1 MRPDH
6 CIVYVITNKAMPDYI
21 KIGTTR
27 RPIQQRMRDL
37 YTSGIPVPF
46 ECHYAALVETSKN
59 VEKRMHR
66 AFDRYRV
73 NKNREFFEIE
83 PDAAADIIRMVAIKE
98 ITPEGDIIESSD
110 DKVAIAQLENRAAR
124 FAFKMV
130 GIPPGTTLTFKDD
143 NSITCT
149 VLDNRAVEFE
159 GKKTSLSASAL
170 VALKR
175 SGFDWKS
182 AQGAMYWM
190 HQGKTLRDLRDEL
203 EDE

>member
-110 DKVAIAQLENRAAR
+110 DKVAIAQLEKRAVR

-149 VLDNRAVEFE
+149 ARQSRCGV
-159 GKKTSLSASAL
+159 
-170 VALKR
+170 
-175 SGFDWKS
+175 
-182 AQGAMYWM
+182 
-190 HQGKTLRDLRDEL
+190 
-203 EDE
+203 